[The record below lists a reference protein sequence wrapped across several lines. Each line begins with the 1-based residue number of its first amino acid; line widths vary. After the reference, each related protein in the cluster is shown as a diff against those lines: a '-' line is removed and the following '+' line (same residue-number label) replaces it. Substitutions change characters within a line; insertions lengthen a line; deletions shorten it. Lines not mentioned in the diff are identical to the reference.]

1 MSYWTGQGEDSHNM
15 PYLSSLQVYAE
26 VYRRGETCIQA
37 KEALYGL
44 RMEETTFQDSKTR
57 RRPLLLHFC

>member
-15 PYLSSLQVYAE
+15 PYLSSLQVYAR

-44 RMEETTFQDSKTR
+44 QMEKQPFKIQR
-57 RRPLLLHFC
+57 PGRPLLLHFC